1 MSEKGS
7 FTKGDRDGV
16 GQVEQLQQHLANF
29 KPISEQTEQQE
40 EAQTGVVSRLPAN
53 DDTEAANETSQQ
65 EPRKGERTAR
75 RKVETARTSFQ
86 GQL

>member
-29 KPISEQTEQQE
+29 KPSSEQTEQQE
-40 EAQTGVVSRLPAN
+40 ETQTGVESRLPAN
-53 DDTEAANETSQQ
+53 DDTEAANEISQQ

-86 GQL
+86 SQL

>member
-29 KPISEQTEQQE
+29 KPSSEQTEQQE
-40 EAQTGVVSRLPAN
+40 ETQTGVESRLPAN
-53 DDTEAANETSQQ
+53 DDTEAANETTTRATKRWRGSA
-65 EPRKGERTAR
+65 G
-75 RKVETARTSFQ
+75 
-86 GQL
+86 